1 MAKCR
6 CGLATPGH
14 GPGEHLFAL
23 CPKKL
28 KEAKAAKALAAQKVA
43 EGVAT
48 RDEDAMRAALASFLK
63 SFPVVDGVPPEAPS
77 PEE

>member
-1 MAKCR
+1 MR
-6 CGLATPGH
+6 GPGH

-28 KEAKAAKALAAQKVA
+28 KEAKAAKALAAKKVA

-48 RDEDAMRAALASFLK
+48 RDEDAMRAALGPLGAMAA
-63 SFPVVDGVPPEAPS
+63 GAPP
-77 PEE
+77 